1 MPPTSPSLPSSLW
14 NTCTWRV
21 LAPWATLALVVVL
34 VVAYGAT
41 LPVGGGWSS
50 RERFADASPSCLKV
64 STYKRYTAASQD
76 LEKALQ
82 AAVQRFDDHA
92 KASAASAGAASAG
105 APAVPDPSDDPLAAG
120 EGELSANAAT
130 MPGGGSGGVAQMP
143 GGGGGSGGV
152 TQMPG
157 GGGGSVNPTMPSV
170 ESYANPKPTAPTGCM
185 SDYDAAQTAYTQR
198 PQALLKAYNALRTRV
213 NKGIEG
219 LARVRNM
226 QADTAKAEKKRKK
239 QTAEI
244 QKSGAQQEK
253 QLNAYYA
260 QGGAG

>member
-1 MPPTSPSLPSSLW
+1 MPPTSPSPPFSLW
-14 NTCTWRV
+14 NTRTWRA
-21 LAPWATLALVVVL
+21 LAPWAALALVVAL

-64 STYKRYTAASQD
+64 STYKRYTGASQD

-92 KASAASAGAASAG
+92 KASAASAGAAAG
-105 APAVPDPSDDPLAAG
+105 GAAADVPAVPDPSDDPPTA
-120 EGELSANAAT
+120 EGLSTNALTT
-130 MPGGGSGGVAQMP
+130 MPGGGSGGATQLP
-143 GGGGGSGGV
+143 GVGGRAS
-152 TQMPG
+152 
-157 GGGGSVNPTMPSV
+157 PTMPSF
-170 ESYANPKPTAPTGCM
+170 ESYANPAAPTDCM
-185 SDYDAAQTAYTQR
+185 RDYDAAQTAYTQR

-226 QADTAKAEKKRKK
+226 QADAAKAEKKRKK

-244 QKSGAQQEK
+244 QKSGAQKEK
-253 QLNAYYA
+253 QLNAFYA
-260 QGGAG
+260 QGMRGDGVGGDAGS

>member
-92 KASAASAGAASAG
+92 KASAASASAASAG

-130 MPGGGSGGVAQMP
+130 MP
-143 GGGGGSGGV
+143 GGGSGGV